1 MNLVTTPQD
10 FRRGVIGEIDASSN
24 PTPSSRRR
32 CAANLGL
39 ALGLICCGCFT
50 GCAAVTNPT
59 TNGVPVRILPDEL
72 LAESK
77 EGFEPLPLTTLR
89 QPPPAVY
96 LLAPGDTL
104 GIYIEGILG
113 SEETPPPVNIPD
125 SSEEPPSIGYPFP
138 IRQDG
143 TISLPY
149 VGAIKIAK
157 PALKESITIEEAE
170 ERVVEAYREKEI
182 LRVEDK
188 RILVSLMRPRDV
200 RVLVMRDDSSR
211 PAVSLASTS
220 PLGLGTTNA
229 TIGGGNQ
236 TTGQIL
242 ELPAYQNDVLN
253 ALARTG
259 GVPDVESTQEI
270 IIQRGYWDSDEDLT
284 ASYCQCPS
292 AADLQGGNN
301 GRRITHIP
309 LRIRAG
315 QQLPFRPQDVIL
327 QNGDIVIVR
336 NRNLEFFYTGGLIVS
351 GEHVLPLDYDLTA
364 VEAVLRTRGPLL
376 NGGVNTSNLNG
387 SVIGSGVGN
396 PSPSLLSIVR
406 KTPLGGQVTIR
417 VDLDQAMR
425 DPRENILVQADDV
438 LILQELPDQ
447 AITRYVTQVL
457 QFNFFARIINRQD
470 AQGSASVVLP

>member
-1 MNLVTTPQD
+1 MYLVSTIPDYGRAVLRAISTP
-10 FRRGVIGEIDASSN
+10 SN
-24 PTPSSRRR
+24 PARANHRRR
-32 CAANLGL
+32 VEYLMLVMAFLCSGF
-39 ALGLICCGCFT
+39 FT
-50 GCAAVTNPT
+50 GCAALTNPT
-59 TNGVPVRILPDEL
+59 VNGVPVRILPEEL

-77 EGFEPLPLTTLR
+77 EGFEPLPLTALR
-89 QPPPAVY
+89 RPPPEVY
-96 LLAPGDTL
+96 LLEPGDTL

-113 SEETPPPVNIPD
+113 SEETPPPVNVPD
-125 SSEEPPSIGYPFP
+125 STEEPPSIGYPFP

-149 VGAIKIAK
+149 VGSIKVAK

-188 RILVSLMRPRDV
+188 RILVSLMRPRYV

-211 PAVSLASTS
+211 PAVSLQSTS

-259 GVPDVESTQEI
+259 GVPDIESTKEI
-270 IIQRGYWDSDEDLT
+270 VVQRGYWNSEEDLT
-284 ASYCQCPS
+284 ASFCQCPTE
-292 AADLQGGNN
+292 ADLQGEIN
-301 GRRITHIP
+301 GRSITHIP
-309 LRIRAG
+309 LRIRPG
-315 QQLPFRPQDVIL
+315 EHLPFRPKDVVL
-327 QNGDIVIVR
+327 QNGDIVVVR
-336 NRNLEFFYTGGLIVS
+336 NRELEFFYTGGLIVS
-351 GEHVLPLDYDLTA
+351 GEHVLPIDYDLTA
-364 VEAVLRTRGPLL
+364 VEAVLRTRGPFL

-387 SVIGSGVGN
+387 SVLGSGVGN
-396 PSPSLLSIVR
+396 PSPSLLSIIR

-417 VDLDQAMR
+417 VDLDQAVR
-425 DPRENILVQADDV
+425 DPRENLLVQADDV

-447 AITRYVTQVL
+447 AITRYFTQVM
-457 QFNFFARIINRQD
+457 QFNFFARFINRQD
-470 AQGSASVVLP
+470 AQASGSLVVP